1 MRPINVVVI
10 VIIEEARAIEN
21 VEAIAATPGIDAM
34 FIGTSDLS
42 FSLGLRGNQDHPRLN
57 EAVEKVIA
65 AAKRHGKIV
74 GRPAASPALVKQYM
88 EQGFLLF
95 QAPTELGFMAAGARD
110 YLEPLGRS
118 TVKARGKA
126 IY

>member
-1 MRPINVVVI
+1 MVI
-10 VIIEEARAIEN
+10 VIIEEARAVEN

-42 FSLGLRGNQDHPRLN
+42 FSLGLRGNQDHPRVN

-65 AAKRHGKIV
+65 AAKHHGKIV

-110 YLEPLGRS
+110 FLEPLGRS